1 MTRKERHIFQ
11 NGIVFAAIFIIAAVL
26 VLTASKKAVFA
37 ASVYDD
43 EQIPAYS
50 AESPEMAEIRGDSA
64 MPCDNPEAF
73 AAWYEEYQRKA
84 NTSNTLESLEAPEIP
99 IYRIAGEDVDEDLQF
114 ALYEA
119 LAAEG
124 IEYWYEGALAQ
135 MFQESH
141 GKRYA
146 ENPNGLDKG
155 VMQFRITYWNW
166 SDGDIFDVNAQF
178 RRYAREMASR
188 FGTGLSVDEA
198 ISRHKTS
205 DYCTAIDWT
214 YVGHVKQWLNQMEAI
229 K

>member
-43 EQIPAYS
+43 KQIPAYS

-73 AAWYEEYQRKA
+73 AAWYETYE
-84 NTSNTLESLEAPEIP
+84 EAEPEIP
-99 IYRIAGEDVDEDLQF
+99 IYRIAGEDVDEDLQV

-166 SDGDIFDVNAQF
+166 NDGDIFDVNAQF

-205 DYCTAIDWT
+205 DFVTSVDWL
-214 YVGHVKQWLNQMEAI
+214 YVQHVRQWIGQMEEV

>member
-50 AESPEMAEIRGDSA
+50 VESPEMADFDADSA
-64 MPCDNPEAF
+64 MPCVDADAF
-73 AAWYEEYQRKA
+73 REWYETYTE
-84 NTSNTLESLEAPEIP
+84 EPDIP
-99 IYRIAGEDVDEDLQF
+99 IYRIAGESIDADLQRL
-114 ALYEA
+114 LYHYLSEA
-119 LAAEG
+119 G
-124 IEYWYEGALAQ
+124 IEYWYTGALAQ

-141 GKRYA
+141 CRQYA

-155 VMQFRITYWNW
+155 IYQFRTTYWNW
-166 SDGDIFDVNAQF
+166 NDGDIFDVDAQI
-178 RRYAREMASR
+178 RRYVSEMAAR
-188 FGTGLSVDEA
+188 FNAGLTVDEA

-205 DYCTAIDWT
+205 DYVTTIDWT

-229 K
+229 R

>member
-11 NGIVFAAIFIIAAVL
+11 NGIVFASIFIIAAVL

-73 AAWYEEYQRKA
+73 AAWYETYE
-84 NTSNTLESLEAPEIP
+84 EAEPEIP
-99 IYRIAGEDVDEDLQF
+99 IYRIAGEDVDEDLQV

-119 LAAEG
+119 LASEG
-124 IEYWYEGALAQ
+124 IEYWYTGALAQ

-141 GKRYA
+141 CRQYA

-155 VMQFRITYWNW
+155 IYQFRTTYWNW
-166 SDGDIFDVNAQF
+166 NDGDIFDVDAQI
-178 RRYAREMASR
+178 RRYVSEMAAR
-188 FGTGLSVDEA
+188 FNAGLSVDEA

-205 DYCTAIDWT
+205 DFVTSVDWL
-214 YVGHVKQWLNQMEAI
+214 YVQHVRQWLGQMEEV

>member
-1 MTRKERHIFQ
+1 MTRNERHIFQ

-64 MPCDNPEAF
+64 MPCDDPEAF
-73 AAWYEEYQRKA
+73 AAWYETYEE
-84 NTSNTLESLEAPEIP
+84 TGPEIP
-99 IYRIAGEDVDEDLQF
+99 IYRIAGEDVDEDLQV

-178 RRYAREMASR
+178 RRYAREMAAR

-205 DYCTAIDWT
+205 DYCTTIDWT

>member
-1 MTRKERHIFQ
+1 
-11 NGIVFAAIFIIAAVL
+11 
-26 VLTASKKAVFA
+26 
-37 ASVYDD
+37 
-43 EQIPAYS
+43 
-50 AESPEMAEIRGDSA
+50 

-73 AAWYEEYQRKA
+73 AAWYEEYQRNS
-84 NTSNTLESLEAPEIP
+84 NTSNTLESMEAPEIP

-155 VMQFRITYWNW
+155 IYQYRTTYWNW

-178 RRYAREMASR
+178 RRYAREMAAR

-205 DYCTAIDWT
+205 DFVTSVDWL
-214 YVGHVKQWLNQMEAI
+214 YVQHVRQWLGQMEVVE
-229 K
+229 